1 LQIKKNYVII
11 KRKGVDLMNKNNID
25 FHPYEIIVPIKPP
38 MYSGTLDLVTG
49 ILCIKRDDKNGKMTY
64 EDVIKMIPSHIEELK

>member
-1 LQIKKNYVII
+1 M
-11 KRKGVDLMNKNNID
+11 DKNNIN
-25 FHPYEIIVPIKPP
+25 FHPYENIVPIKPP

-64 EDVIKMIPSHIEELK
+64 EDVIKMIPIHIEKLK